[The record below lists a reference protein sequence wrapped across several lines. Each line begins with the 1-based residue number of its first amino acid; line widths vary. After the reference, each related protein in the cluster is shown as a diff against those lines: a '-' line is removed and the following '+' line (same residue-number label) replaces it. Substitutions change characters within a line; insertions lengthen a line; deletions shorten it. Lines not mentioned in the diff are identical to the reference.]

1 MSWVSKSV
9 RPMHETATVP
19 AVRRWGLSASTLK
32 IIACITMVIDHLG
45 AYIFTDA
52 EILRI
57 IGRLS
62 FPIFAYFIAEGC
74 RYTRH
79 KLKRFLLVFG
89 LGLICE
95 AAYLAYT
102 GTWDGGILITFSFS
116 ILLIYQVQAI
126 KRALAQRRAGSALL
140 WGFVLA
146 ASLVGVYGFNE
157 YILYVNYGFWGILI
171 PVFTALP
178 DYKEGEAPACFK
190 PLSTLPVKWG
200 FCAFG
205 MLLLCISRGL
215 ATNIQSYC
223 LLSLIPLACYNGRLG
238 ARGMKYGFYLF
249 YPLHLIAIF
258 FLGMLWKMN

>member
-1 MSWVSKSV
+1 MSK
-9 RPMHETATVP
+9 TATVP

-45 AYIFTDA
+45 AYIFTDL

-57 IGRLS
+57 IGRIS

-74 RYTRH
+74 RYTRR

-95 AAYLAYT
+95 GGYFLYA
-102 GTWDGGILITFSFS
+102 GTIDGGILLTFSFS

-126 KRALAQRRAGSALL
+126 KRALAQRRMGSAIL
-140 WGFVLA
+140 WGLILA
-146 ASLVGVYGFNE
+146 ASVVGVYGFNE
-157 YILYVNYGFWGILI
+157 YVLYVNYGFWGVLI

-190 PLSTLPVKWG
+190 ALSSLPVKWG

-215 ATNIQSYC
+215 TTNIQSYC
-223 LLSLIPLACYNGRLG
+223 LLALIPLALYNGQPG
-238 ARGMKYGFYLF
+238 VRGMKYGFYLF
-249 YPLHLIAIF
+249 YPLHLIVIF
-258 FLGMLWKMN
+258 LLGMMLKMN